1 MKDEYFERTCKP
13 EKYAE
18 TDTQITGE
26 SICEQWQVNMKDVYN
41 EKNMFNKLY
50 SYLKLHSGR

>member
-1 MKDEYFERTCKP
+1 MKDEYFERTYKP

-41 EKNMFNKLY
+41 EKICLINYTLI
-50 SYLKLHSGR
+50 